1 MSQLQPEQGKVT
13 QGKKQKRLQHVPR
26 LHTPLLKGKSRS
38 NEIVELAE
46 RIGMPLMDWQKWVVD
61 DMMKIDEQGNFRRK
75 TIGLLIARQNGKTH
89 LARMRIIWGLLN
101 GERIVAM
108 SSNRNMALDNF
119 REVNYIIQSNEFLAE
134 QLAHKPRLAN
144 GQEMITFKN
153 GGRYEIVAATR
164 DGSRGKTADLLFID
178 ELREVTLEAWTAA
191 RPVTRARPNAQT
203 LVTSNA
209 GDAFSQVLNDLRE
222 RALSYPSPTFAWYE
236 YSAPQGCDIWDKK
249 NWYLANPALGVT
261 IDEDTIAEAVAT
273 NPVEATRTEVLCSWI
288 DSLVSPWANGTIE
301 ATTDPDL
308 VLPVGLPTIF
318 AIDVSPSKRDAALVA
333 GVMLENGKIGLGIM
347 ELWTSE
353 VGIDEVK
360 MADGVMAWV
369 KKYRPQ
375 KLLYDKYATA
385 SIAQRLQNNGVMVE
399 DCSGQHFY
407 QACADLAEAL
417 VNNRVVHSGQ
427 KEFVAHM
434 NNCAMKTNDAG
445 WRIVRRKSAGSVAG
459 AISAAM
465 VTWELTKPQ
474 ATPNIIVV

>member
-1 MSQLQPEQGKVT
+1 MSHEQTKQGKVT
-13 QGKKQKRLQHVPR
+13 QGKKAKRLQHVPR
-26 LHTPLLKGKSRS
+26 LHTPLLKGKSRG

-46 RIGMPLMDWQKWVVD
+46 RIGMPLMEWQKWVVE
-61 DMMKIDEQGNFRRK
+61 DMMKIDDEGNFRRK

-119 REVNYIIQSNEFLAE
+119 REVAYIIQANEWLSE

-261 IDEDTIAEAVAT
+261 IDEETIAEAVAT

-308 VLPVGLPTIF
+308 ELPIGLQTIF
-318 AIDVSPSKRDAALVA
+318 AIDVSPSKRDGALVA
-333 GVMLENGKIGLGIM
+333 GILLPDGKIGLGIM

-360 MADGVMAWV
+360 MADGIMAWV

-385 SIAQRLQNNGVMVE
+385 SIAQRLANNGVMTE

-474 ATPNIIVV
+474 ATPNIIVI

>member
-1 MSQLQPEQGKVT
+1 LSDFQAGK
-13 QGKKQKRLQHVPR
+13 GKTTKGKIKKRLQHVPR
-26 LHTPLLKGKSRS
+26 LHTPLLKGKSRG
-38 NEIVELAE
+38 NEIIELAE
-46 RIGMPLMDWQKWVVD
+46 RIGMPLMEWQKWVVE
-61 DMMKIDEQGNFRRK
+61 DMMKVDNDGNFRRK

-89 LARMRIIWGLLN
+89 LARMRILWGLLN

-119 REVNYIIQSNEFLAE
+119 REVAFIIQTNDWLAD

-249 NWYLANPALGVT
+249 NWYLANPALGIT
-261 IDEDTIAEAVAT
+261 ITEDVIAEAVAT

-308 VLPVGLPTIF
+308 ELPIGLPTVF
-318 AIDVSPSKRDAALVA
+318 AIDVSPSKRDGALVA
-333 GVMLENGKIGLGIM
+333 GMLLPNGKIGIGIM

-353 VGIDEVK
+353 IGIDELK

-369 KKYRPQ
+369 KKYHPQ
-375 KLLYDKYATA
+375 KLLYDRYATA
-385 SIAQRLQNNGVMVE
+385 SIAQKLQNNGVMTE

-407 QACADLAEAL
+407 QACSDLAEAL
-417 VNNRVVHSGQ
+417 VNNRLVHSGQ
-427 KEFVAHM
+427 KEFVDHM

-474 ATPNIIVV
+474 STPSIIIV

>member
-1 MSQLQPEQGKVT
+1 MSQLQPT
-13 QGKKQKRLQHVPR
+13 TDLMSQGKKKKRLQHVPR
-26 LHTPLLKGKSRS
+26 FHTPLLKGKSRG
-38 NEIVELAE
+38 NEIIELAE

-61 DMMKIDEQGNFRRK
+61 DMMKIDDQGNFRRK

-89 LARMRIIWGLLN
+89 LARMRILWGLLN

-119 REVNYIIQSNEFLAE
+119 REVAFIIQQNEWLSE

-178 ELREVTLEAWTAA
+178 ELREVTPEAWTAS
-191 RPVTRARPNAQT
+191 RPITRARPNAQT

-209 GDAFSQVLNDLRE
+209 GDHFSEVLNDLRQ
-222 RALSYPSPTFAWYE
+222 RAMDYPSPTFAWYE

-249 NWYLANPALGVT
+249 NWYLANPALGYT

-288 DSLVSPWANGTIE
+288 ESLVSPWANGTIE

-333 GVMLENGKIGLGIM
+333 GVLLENGKIGLGIM

-385 SIAQRLQNNGVMVE
+385 TIAQRLQNNGVMVE

-474 ATPNIIVV
+474 ATPNIIAI

>member
-1 MSQLQPEQGKVT
+1 MSQLQPT
-13 QGKKQKRLQHVPR
+13 ADLMSQGKKKKRLQHVPR
-26 LHTPLLKGKSRS
+26 LHTPLLKGKSRGE
-38 NEIVELAE
+38 EIVELAE

-61 DMMKIDEQGNFRRK
+61 DMMKIDAQGNFRRK

-89 LARMRIIWGLLN
+89 LARMRILWGLIN

-119 REVNYIIQSNEFLAE
+119 REVAFIIQQNEWLAE

-249 NWYLANPALGVT
+249 NWYLANPALGYT

-308 VLPVGLPTIF
+308 ELPIGLPTIF
-318 AIDVSPSKRDAALVA
+318 AIDVSPSKRDGALVA
-333 GVMLENGKIGLGIM
+333 GILLPDGKIGLGIM

-360 MADGVMAWV
+360 MADGIMAWI

-385 SIAQRLQNNGVMVE
+385 SIAQRLQNNGVMTE

-474 ATPNIIVV
+474 STPNIIAI